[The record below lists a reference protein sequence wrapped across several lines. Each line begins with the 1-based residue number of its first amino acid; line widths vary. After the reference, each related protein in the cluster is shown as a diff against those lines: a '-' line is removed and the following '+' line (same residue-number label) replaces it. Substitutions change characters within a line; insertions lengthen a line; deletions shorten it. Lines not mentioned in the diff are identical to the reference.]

1 MPIISTPDHVL
12 METACNA
19 PMTLPEKQAGDIL
32 PRFNHCKVSQDL
44 SINSVTLGALRQNI
58 DQADQCRKR
67 KITCILE
74 GSDYSSAKKMCSTRE
89 HNNPVIKSEDD
100 QCLPTN
106 PLFLEDNSP
115 HGRFFNE
122 LVHTIEQARQSQI
135 LAKLHSVQE
144 LTHLTGKHLPF
155 FSSEDFPNSTSGIQ
169 GGGNQSECVFYTGQR
184 TRCLPEKHHL

>member
-1 MPIISTPDHVL
+1 

-44 SINSVTLGALRQNI
+44 SVNSVTDALRQNI

-169 GGGNQSECVFYTGQR
+169 GGGNRSECVFYTGQR